1 MRTFF
6 ASILLSGFLAASC
19 TKSIYVP
26 VESVRT
32 KYKNLL
38 MRDSIFLRDSTI
50 TFLKGDTVYKEKYR
64 YLYKDKLLRD
74 TVSVN
79 DTIRIPY
86 PVTESKGTNHLSGF
100 QHFQVWCGRIL
111 LGLLGGYIAIRLIK
125 KRFGI

>member
-6 ASILLSGFLAASC
+6 VSILLSGFLAASC

-26 VESVRT
+26 VESLRT
-32 KYKNLL
+32 EYKNLL

-86 PVTESKGTNHLSGF
+86 PVIESKEINHLSGF